1 MKDIRENEEQFF
13 REAVQRV
20 HEKEL
25 EEYREGAEGESY
37 QPSGAF
43 IENMETLFQKDE
55 KRIRRRNILRAV
67 KASVASAAAVFA
79 LLLVFNED
87 VRAFCLQLAVPRY
100 HNAKYDMNEY
110 HLTWEQER
118 WRGEHGKIVGFELDY
133 VPEGFVYQKKYSTA
147 QEDSGMLI
155 YETKKGML
163 LTFDYVNGGVASVN
177 SEFTDLSTI
186 ELDDGTVCDYYKSNT
201 KGYASGLVW
210 RKGNMLCFLDID
222 NMMLGWE
229 EEELFKVAN
238 GIRTKYEDGTM
249 E

>member
-79 LLLVFNED
+79 LLLVLNED
-87 VRAFCLQLAVPRY
+87 VRAFCLPFLRHHDTVHEMMDYRRTEESA
-100 HNAKYDMNEY
+100 
-110 HLTWEQER
+110 EQDS
-118 WRGEHGKIVGFELDY
+118 GEHGKIVGFELGY
-133 VPEGFVYQKKYSTA
+133 VPEGFVYQEELSMI
-147 QEDSGMLI
+147 EDGVGDLV
-155 YETKKGML
+155 YENGEEIFL
-163 LTFDYVNGGVASVN
+163 DLAYVRGDTLKVN
-177 SEFTDLSTI
+177 SEFADRSTVK
-186 ELDDGTVCDYYKSNT
+186 LDDGTICDYYKSNT

-210 RKGNMLCFLDID
+210 SRGDVLCNLAID
-222 NMMLGWE
+222 NGMLGWE

-238 GIRTKYEDGTM
+238 GIRTKYEDGTI